1 MKVFLLHFP
10 RIVSHS
16 VQVFLPV
23 IAEFLPEKM
32 TECIREFLEF
42 IYIARRD
49 TLDSAALD
57 ELDAALFKFREKRSV
72 FIETGIRAT
81 IDNLPRQHSMTHYRS
96 LIQDWGAPNG
106 VCSSITESKHI
117 KAVKEPY
124 RRSSKFEA
132 LGQMLTTNERLDKL
146 VYTRVDFVRRGMLES
161 SVSGTGDGE
170 GEVAQRSTTPDLEAV
185 DEDVLGEVKLAK
197 TCGKP

>member
-1 MKVFLLHFP
+1 MV
-10 RIVSHS
+10 
-16 VQVFLPV
+16 
-23 IAEFLPEKM
+23 
-32 TECIREFLEF
+32 ECISAFLEF

-57 ELDAALFKFREKRSV
+57 ELDAALFKFREKRKV
-72 FIETGIRAT
+72 FMETGIRAT
-81 IDNLPRQHSMTHYRS
+81 IGNLPRQHSMTHYRT
-96 LIQDWGAPNG
+96 LIQEWGAPNG

-146 VYTRVDFVRRGMLES
+146 VYTRVDFVRRGMLDS
-161 SVSGTGDGE
+161 SISGTGDGEGE

-185 DEDVLGEVKLAK
+185 DEEVLGEVKLAK
-197 TCGKP
+197 TRGQSLHIMSQTYELM